1 MLLLKHYIYCLYLN
15 VFVSNPLKYI
25 NEVSKYEDF
34 TKVINNQNTLG
45 ILTIMNRHNQNAL
58 IQLDKLQKAMDELM
72 ELLIDWKS
80 SHG

>member
-1 MLLLKHYIYCLYLN
+1 MEFNFYEN
-15 VFVSNPLKYI
+15 LKYI